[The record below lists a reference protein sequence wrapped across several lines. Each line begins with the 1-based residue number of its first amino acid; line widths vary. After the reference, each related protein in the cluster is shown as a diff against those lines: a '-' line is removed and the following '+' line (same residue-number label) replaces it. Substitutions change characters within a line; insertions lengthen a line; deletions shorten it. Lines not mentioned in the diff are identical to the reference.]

1 MGEWFK
7 QNVENSIT
15 AKVKMNKLLINMVNF
30 PKPKKKKKNVIS
42 DFHFRKILLAT
53 LRRMNCQN
61 QKSKLNK

>member
-30 PKPKKKKKNVIS
+30 PKPKKKKKERN
-42 DFHFRKILLAT
+42 
-53 LRRMNCQN
+53 LRFSF
-61 QKSKLNK
+61 QKDTFGYSEKNELSESKK

>member
-30 PKPKKKKKNVIS
+30 PKPKKKKKKERN
-42 DFHFRKILLAT
+42 
-53 LRRMNCQN
+53 LRFSF
-61 QKSKLNK
+61 QKDTFGYSEKNELSESKK